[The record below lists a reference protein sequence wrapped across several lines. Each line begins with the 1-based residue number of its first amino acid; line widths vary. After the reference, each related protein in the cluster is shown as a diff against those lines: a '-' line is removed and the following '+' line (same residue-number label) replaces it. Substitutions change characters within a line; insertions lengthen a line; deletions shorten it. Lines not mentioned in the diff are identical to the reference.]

1 MTESAATR
9 LRKHKAQQVEKQL
22 DPWVKRLPRLS
33 DPTET
38 PVWADAPTEEIT
50 RREAT

>member
-1 MTESAATR
+1 MTDSATR
-9 LRKHKAQQVEKQL
+9 LRKHRAKEVERRL
-22 DPWVKRLPRLS
+22 DPWPARRLPRLS

-50 RREAT
+50 RREAS